1 MAYEFY
7 GPNWSPSQTNSHAQL
22 FDPSNQGMS
31 GSNGISDWNEAGV
44 PTRKM
49 VLAIPYCGFAWR
61 LVNENIH
68 GVRAPADGKA
78 NVSFDDGSMTY
89 AQIRDFIVQNRATTV
104 YNNTIVGDYCY
115 SGTAGNF
122 SVLSEAAALASHIME
137 SKSKARKGGESNNLQ
152 VFSFDEMKE
161 ATSNF
166 SFANKLGQG
175 GYGPVYKGKL
185 KNGQEIA
192 VKRLSETSSQGLEEF
207 ENEVILTA
215 KLQHINLVKVVG
227 FCIENE
233 EKICFISFFFH
244 RHDLFFRHVDQV
256 RRLVLNWEKRVQIIE
271 GIIQGLLYLQEYSRL
286 TIIHRDIKASNILL
300 DNQMKPKISDF
311 GMARIFKKDAVEAN
325 TDRIVGTMGYIPPE
339 YAIEG
344 IYSTKSDVFSFG
356 VLLLQIISGKKN
368 TCLHGPDEQ
377 LNVLEYAFEMWKD
390 GKGMEFMDESLD
402 DITSCCKL
410 LICMQIALL
419 CVQKNPLDR
428 PTMLGVSNMLKNFA
442 NLAMDSP
449 KRPAFSTREDKEGDN
464 VKGEDVLKE
473 TTAAA
478 LWLKLESLCMTKSLT
493 SKLHLKQRL
502 YTHRMSKGASM
513 EDHLSIFKE
522 IVSDLETLKVKYD
535 EEDLGL
541 ILLLLAS
548 YMTFRNTILY
558 SRDTLMIDEVYDA
571 LFSNE
576 KMKHLVNGSE
586 TQEDDLIVRG
596 GRTRERNSGGDDRNR
611 SKSRNRNKTYNYYKR
626 KGHIKSEYIRSY
638 RIERKEK
645 IQNRRETNQRS
656 SVKPIL

>member
-1 MAYEFY
+1 
-7 GPNWSPSQTNSHAQL
+7 
-22 FDPSNQGMS
+22 
-31 GSNGISDWNEAGV
+31 
-44 PTRKM
+44 
-49 VLAIPYCGFAWR
+49 
-61 LVNENIH
+61 
-68 GVRAPADGKA
+68 
-78 NVSFDDGSMTY
+78 
-89 AQIRDFIVQNRATTV
+89 
-104 YNNTIVGDYCY
+104 
-115 SGTAGNF
+115 
-122 SVLSEAAALASHIME
+122 ME

-233 EKICFISFFFH
+233 VKMLI
-244 RHDLFFRHVDQV
+244 
-256 RRLVLNWEKRVQIIE
+256 
-271 GIIQGLLYLQEYSRL
+271 YEYMPNKSL
-286 TIIHRDIKASNILL
+286 DYYIYSKDIKASNILL

-311 GMARIFKKDAVEAN
+311 GMARIFKEDAVGAN

-464 VKGEDVLKE
+464 VKGEVQEIEGVD
-473 TTAAA
+473 TA
-478 LWLKLESLCMTKSLT
+478 
-493 SKLHLKQRL
+493 
-502 YTHRMSKGASM
+502 
-513 EDHLSIFKE
+513 
-522 IVSDLETLKVKYD
+522 
-535 EEDLGL
+535 
-541 ILLLLAS
+541 
-548 YMTFRNTILY
+548 TI
-558 SRDTLMIDEVYDA
+558 TQ
-571 LFSNE
+571 
-576 KMKHLVNGSE
+576 LVA
-586 TQEDDLIVRG
+586 R
-596 GRTRERNSGGDDRNR
+596 
-611 SKSRNRNKTYNYYKR
+611 
-626 KGHIKSEYIRSY
+626 
-638 RIERKEK
+638 
-645 IQNRRETNQRS
+645 
-656 SVKPIL
+656 

>member
-1 MAYEFY
+1 MTSMTHVFSFFFFQQLIYSSNGQNNNIVKAGYWQFTRTVLQKNPSVKTILSIGGGAAHKTAYGIMAR
-7 GPNWSPSQTNSHAQL
+7 TNSSRKSFIDSSIRLAREFGFHGLDLGWQYPQSTSDMTNLEADQ
-22 FDPSNQGMS
+22 DTQG
-31 GSNGISDWNEAGV
+31 GLVNKK
-44 PTRKM
+44 RK
-49 VLAIPYCGFAWR
+49 LNR
-61 LVNENIH
+61 LVSILVPIGAILTLILLVFIIWH
-68 GVRAPADGKA
+68 LQRR
-78 NVSFDDGSMTY
+78 
-89 AQIRDFIVQNRATTV
+89 QILKFQ
-104 YNNTIVGDYCY
+104 
-115 SGTAGNF
+115 
-122 SVLSEAAALASHIME
+122 ASHIME

-161 ATSNF
+161 ATNNF

-233 EKICFISFFFH
+233 EKMLIYEYMPNKSLDYYIYN
-244 RHDLFFRHVDQV
+244 QV

-311 GMARIFKKDAVEAN
+311 GMARIFKEDAVEAN

-464 VKGEDVLKE
+464 VKGEVQEIEGVD
-473 TTAAA
+473 TA
-478 LWLKLESLCMTKSLT
+478 
-493 SKLHLKQRL
+493 
-502 YTHRMSKGASM
+502 
-513 EDHLSIFKE
+513 
-522 IVSDLETLKVKYD
+522 
-535 EEDLGL
+535 
-541 ILLLLAS
+541 
-548 YMTFRNTILY
+548 TI
-558 SRDTLMIDEVYDA
+558 TQ
-571 LFSNE
+571 
-576 KMKHLVNGSE
+576 LVA
-586 TQEDDLIVRG
+586 R
-596 GRTRERNSGGDDRNR
+596 
-611 SKSRNRNKTYNYYKR
+611 
-626 KGHIKSEYIRSY
+626 
-638 RIERKEK
+638 
-645 IQNRRETNQRS
+645 
-656 SVKPIL
+656 